1 MILEKLF
8 LRNYPI
14 FENNLSIYHLNKSIF
29 FNLSLLQ
36 DISKDFE
43 KAMSELSTKEFSGN
57 TKINLIFN
65 EWFPFEVYKVNRLYY
80 IQLNRRNSSFKT
92 NKYILISLF

>member
-1 MILEKLF
+1 MILEKLS

-14 FENNLSIYHLNKSIF
+14 FENNLNIYHLNKSFCI
-29 FNLSLLQ
+29 LSLLQ

-57 TKINLIFN
+57 TKINRIFN

-80 IQLNRRNSSFKT
+80 IQLNRRTISFKT
-92 NKYILISLF
+92 NKYILIS